1 MEDVENMNLL
11 RQASLKTKYGL
22 SFKEQVS
29 RPPHL
34 LFGHCGLA
42 IHFKTLP
49 GRHLFVET

>member
-42 IHFKTLP
+42 HSLQDFTRPAFIC
-49 GRHLFVET
+49 